1 MEDDPDASAVFVYDK
16 ESSTVQLRA
25 IKTGDMRGD
34 SVIVESGLTA
44 DEIVATAGTS
54 FLSNGMSVT
63 LWEG

>member
-1 MEDDPDASAVFVYDK
+1 MCGRVVT
-16 ESSTVQLRA
+16 SSTPEELA
-25 IKTGDMRGD
+25 EYLG
-34 SVIVESGLTA
+34 A

>member
-1 MEDDPDASAVFVYDK
+1 MEQDPDASAVYVYDK
-16 ESSTVQLRA
+16 ETSTVQLRA
-25 IKTGDMRGD
+25 VKTGELRGD
-34 SVIVESGLTA
+34 AVIIESGLTA